1 MTVLSIFTG
10 RPVDPATLAKAPAR
24 KQDPAKVAPRKR
36 GGLQRENQKAM
47 LAKVHIAKQRLGL
60 DDEIYRGILSER
72 FGVDSSKDLDMTGLN
87 DLLLHLQRLGFQPT
101 PRRKSADPYD
111 VDAQIRKIEA
121 LLSEKGRVEGTD
133 VPWGY
138 AMAILKRQTGGK
150 VKSFEDASAL
160 ELRGVIVAL
169 IRDAHKHGRRV
180 Q

>member
-10 RPVDPATLAKAPAR
+10 KPVDPATLAKVPAR
-24 KQDPAKVAPRKR
+24 KQDQAKVAPRKR
-36 GGLQRENQKAM
+36 GGLQREIQKAM

-60 DDEIYRGILSER
+60 DDEAYRGILSER
-72 FGVDSSKDLDMTGLN
+72 FGVDSSKDLDMVGLN
-87 DLLLHLQRLGFQPT
+87 DLLLHFQRLGFQPT

-111 VDAQIRKIEA
+111 IDAQIRKIEA
-121 LLSEKGRVEGTD
+121 LLAEKGRVEGTD

-150 VKSFEDASAL
+150 VKSFEDASAM

-169 IRDAHKHGRRV
+169 IRDARKHGRRV